1 MKLKY
6 KIWFEKDGQAVI
18 TDLKYKILKEIDRTK
33 SVKKAAERLG
43 ISYKK
48 ALGHIKAMEERLKV
62 RVVERKRG
70 KGATLTEAGKDL
82 VEKYE
87 EVQKLFENIARLF
100 EEK

>member
-1 MKLKY
+1 
-6 KIWFEKDGQAVI
+6 
-18 TDLKYKILKEIDRTK
+18 
-33 SVKKAAERLG
+33 
-43 ISYKK
+43 
-48 ALGHIKAMEERLKV
+48 MEERLKV